1 MTAFLVM
8 MTLLLPSM
16 QDAQQATQAFDD
28 ATLLL
33 TQGRYE
39 EALAMYDDVQTMGV
53 ESAALWHN
61 MGIAH
66 YRLNHLGYA
75 ILYFER
81 AARMD
86 AEHEAVKHSL
96 RVARERQVD
105 SFSSLPRPFW
115 RTAQAAVLNA
125 VPPRMW
131 FTIGLV
137 LLYAALLLYLLTVYG
152 SMNIR
157 MGRSIPV
164 LLPVLAAICIL
175 VALSSSMSPPQQ
187 ETAIIVV
194 PEATLR
200 EQADSAATSVRVVHE
215 GLSVDVRTRTQGW
228 ALIQI
233 SNGTRGWVPSESL
246 ESL

>member
-39 EALAMYDDVQTMGV
+39 EALAMYDEVQTMGV

-81 AARMD
+81 AARIN
-86 AEHEAVKHSL
+86 AEHEAIKHSL
-96 RVARERQVD
+96 RVARERQID

-115 RTAQAAVLNA
+115 RTVQAAVLDTI
-125 VPPRMW
+125 PSRTW
-131 FTIGLV
+131 FTLGLV
-137 LLYAALLLYLLTVYG
+137 FLYAALLLHLLAVYG
-152 SMNIR
+152 SMKIR
-157 MGRSIPV
+157 LGRSIHV
-164 LLPVLAAICIL
+164 LLPVLAAICVL
-175 VALSSSMSPPQQ
+175 VALSSSLSPPRH

-194 PEATLR
+194 PEATLL
-200 EQADSAATSVRVVHE
+200 EQADSAAALVRVVHE

-233 SNGTRGWVPSESL
+233 SNGTRGWVPSETL